1 MEHADWSESTELTT
15 GGDDPAWSGRVV
27 SWIRPVGRYAGAA
40 PQRAAMILV
49 TVGFLFVIG
58 AAWFPWANV
67 HTVGDPSTR
76 GDVQVGIADGFVPLT
91 ITYYLMWMVVL
102 TLAGATVFAQQ
113 RNRLVFFGA
122 TVGALVAEL
131 VAIMPLLHHPK
142 TLFSSLIAELQT
154 SGGGADLLVTRQFG
168 MYCALIAVLV
178 VAAGMVVVVRGR
190 VLPSAAEPAEAPPAP
205 PQEEEEAEEPY
216 PPIAIQGTRRGSHRS
231 GGQENDTVDMSA
243 DRTPVNSFMVT
254 AYEALPEQ
262 ETVPVT
268 PIDPNDHT
276 PYVRPRG
283 LRNR

>member
-40 PQRAAMILV
+40 PQRTATILV
-49 TVGFLFVIG
+49 AVGFLFVIA

-67 HTVGDPSTR
+67 HTVGEPTARNDL
-76 GDVQVGIADGFVPLT
+76 QVSIADGFVPLT

-102 TLAGATVFAQQ
+102 SLAGATIFAPH
-113 RNRLVFFGA
+113 RIRLVLFGA
-122 TVGALVAEL
+122 TTGALVAEL
-131 VAIMPLLHHPK
+131 IAIMPLLHHPK
-142 TLFSSLIAELQT
+142 TMFNNLIDALQT
-154 SGGGADLLVTRQFG
+154 NGGGADLLVTRQFG
-168 MYCALIAVLV
+168 MYCALVAVLV
-178 VAAGMVVVVRGR
+178 IAAAMVVVVRGR
-190 VLPSAAEPAEAPPAP
+190 VLPSAAEPAEAPSVA
-205 PQEEEEAEEPY
+205 PQEDEESEEPY
-216 PPIAIQGTRRGSHRS
+216 PPIAIQGARRSARRS
-231 GGQENDTVDMSA
+231 GGVDNDTVEVST

-254 AYEALPEQ
+254 GYEALPEQ

-283 LRNR
+283 QR